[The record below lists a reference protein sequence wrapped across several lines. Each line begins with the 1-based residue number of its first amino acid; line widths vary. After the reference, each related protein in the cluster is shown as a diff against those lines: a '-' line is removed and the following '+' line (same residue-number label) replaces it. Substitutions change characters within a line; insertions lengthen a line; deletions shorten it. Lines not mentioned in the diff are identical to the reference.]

1 MNARRVIV
9 AALACAAVA
18 LCGAW
23 MMAPVATAPIASVQA
38 APAPSVVPADEAP
51 RGMVAFVAGPACP
64 TGWATATIAAGRLLV
79 GTDQMTAVGRVVG
92 EPLTAEQDRTHE
104 HELGGATLAL
114 PHKSVSAAD
123 GGNNSGASSGAQPVT
138 GTVAAGTS
146 GLPFA
151 QLTACVAP

>member
-1 MNARRVIV
+1 VKAGRAI
-9 AALACAAVA
+9 AAVLACAAAA

-23 MMAPVATAPIASVQA
+23 VMAPVASVHATPGIQ
-38 APAPSVVPADEAP
+38 VVPADDAP
-51 RGMVAFVAGPACP
+51 RGMVAFVDGPGCP

-92 EPLTAEQDRTHE
+92 EPLAAEEDRTHG
-104 HELGGATLAL
+104 HELTGATLAL
-114 PHKSVSAAD
+114 PYKSVSAGD

-138 GTVAAGTS
+138 GTVAAAPS